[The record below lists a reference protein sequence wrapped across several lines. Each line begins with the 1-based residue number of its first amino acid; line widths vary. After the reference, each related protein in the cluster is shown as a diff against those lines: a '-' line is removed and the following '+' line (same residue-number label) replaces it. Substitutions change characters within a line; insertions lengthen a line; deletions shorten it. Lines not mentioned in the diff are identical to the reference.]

1 MRGVALCIAAC
12 AVLLLA
18 ACGGGS
24 RLSQDA
30 YRTKLA
36 QVKQEAASAQASVAK
51 GLQAKT
57 LAELRGRLD
66 AFAESTQRIGDEV
79 ANFKPPQNAEA
90 ANTELADGLHETAR
104 ATRDA
109 SKQITGVLAPLQSN
123 AKKAVR
129 QFGAA
134 VQNGIAAALAKL
146 GIPSK
151 ADIEQL
157 TTRVTALS
165 RQLKTR

>member
-12 AVLLLA
+12 AVLLLT

-24 RLSQDA
+24 RLSQSA

-36 QVKQEAASAQASVAK
+36 QVKQEAASAQASVAL

-66 AFAESTQRIGDEV
+66 AFAESTQRISDEV
-79 ANFKPPQNAEA
+79 AKLKPPQNAEA

-109 SKQITGVLAPLQSN
+109 SKAVAGLHTPREAITYLEQSPLN
-123 AKKAVR
+123 KKGAR
-129 QFGAA
+129 Q
-134 VQNGIAAALAKL
+134 VDEALTRLKQL
-146 GIPSK
+146 GYTSG
-151 ADIEQL
+151 
-157 TTRVTALS
+157 S
-165 RQLKTR
+165 

>member
-109 SKQITGVLAPLQSN
+109 SKQITGLHTPREAIIYLEHSTLN
-123 AKKAVR
+123 KKGAR
-129 QFGAA
+129 Q
-134 VQNGIAAALAKL
+134 VDEALAKL
-146 GIPSK
+146 H
-151 ADIEQL
+151 QL
-157 TTRVTALS
+157 GYTS
-165 RQLKTR
+165 GS

>member
-1 MRGVALCIAAC
+1 LALVRGGILCIAAL

-24 RLSQDA
+24 RLSQSA

-36 QVKQEAASAQASVAK
+36 QIRQEAASAQASVAR

-66 AFAESTQRIGDEV
+66 AFADSTQRIGDEV
-79 ANFKPPQNAEA
+79 AKLNPPENAEA

-104 ATRDA
+104 ATHDA
-109 SKQITGVLAPLQSN
+109 SKAVAGLHTPREAISYLEQSPLN
-123 AKKAVR
+123 KKGAR
-129 QFGAA
+129 Q
-134 VQNGIAAALAKL
+134 VDEALARLQQL
-146 GIPSK
+146 GYTSG
-151 ADIEQL
+151 
-157 TTRVTALS
+157 S
-165 RQLKTR
+165 

>member
-1 MRGVALCIAAC
+1 MRGVALCFAAC

-79 ANFKPPQNAEA
+79 ANLKPPQNAEA

-109 SKQITGVLAPLQSN
+109 SKQITSLHTPREAISYLEHSTLN
-123 AKKAVR
+123 KKGAR
-129 QFGAA
+129 Q
-134 VQNGIAAALAKL
+134 VDEALTKL
-146 GIPSK
+146 
-151 ADIEQL
+151 
-157 TTRVTALS
+157 
-165 RQLKTR
+165 RQLGYTSGS

>member
-1 MRGVALCIAAC
+1 MRGVALCLAAC

-24 RLSQDA
+24 RLSQSA

-36 QVKQEAASAQASVAK
+36 QVKQEAASAQASVAQ

-66 AFAESTQRIGDEV
+66 AFAESTQRISDEV
-79 ANFKPPQNAEA
+79 AKLEPPQNAEA

-109 SKQITGVLAPLQSN
+109 SKAVAGLHTPREAITYLEQSPLN
-123 AKKAVR
+123 KKGAR
-129 QFGAA
+129 Q
-134 VQNGIAAALAKL
+134 VDEALTRLKQL
-146 GIPSK
+146 GYTSG
-151 ADIEQL
+151 
-157 TTRVTALS
+157 S
-165 RQLKTR
+165 

>member
-36 QVKQEAASAQASVAK
+36 QVKQEAASAQASVAR

-79 ANFKPPQNAEA
+79 ANLKPPQNAEA
-90 ANTELADGLHETAR
+90 ANSELADGLHETAR

-109 SKQITGVLAPLQSN
+109 SKQITSLHTPREAISYLEHSSLN
-123 AKKAVR
+123 KKGAR
-129 QFGAA
+129 Q
-134 VQNGIAAALAKL
+134 V
-146 GIPSK
+146 
-151 ADIEQL
+151 DE
-157 TTRVTALS
+157 ALS
-165 RQLKTR
+165 KLQQLGYTSGS

>member
-1 MRGVALCIAAC
+1 VALCLAAC

-24 RLSQDA
+24 RLSQSA

-36 QVKQEAASAQASVAK
+36 QVKQEAASAQAGVAQ

-66 AFAESTQRIGDEV
+66 AFAESTQRISDEV
-79 ANFKPPQNAEA
+79 AKLKPPR
-90 ANTELADGLHETAR
+90 TRRLPTPSLADGLHETAR

-109 SKQITGVLAPLQSN
+109 SKAVAGLHTPREAITYLEQSPPTRRGLARST
-123 AKKAVR
+123 K
-129 QFGAA
+129 
-134 VQNGIAAALAKL
+134 
-146 GIPSK
+146 PSPG
-151 ADIEQL
+151 
-157 TTRVTALS
+157 
-165 RQLKTR
+165 

>member
-1 MRGVALCIAAC
+1 MALCLAAC

-24 RLSQDA
+24 RLSQSA

-36 QVKQEAASAQASVAK
+36 QVKQEAASAQASVAQ

-66 AFAESTQRIGDEV
+66 AFAESTQRISDEV
-79 ANFKPPQNAEA
+79 AKLKPPQNAEA

-109 SKQITGVLAPLQSN
+109 SKAVAGLHTPREAITYLEQSPLN
-123 AKKAVR
+123 KKGAR
-129 QFGAA
+129 Q
-134 VQNGIAAALAKL
+134 VDEALTRLKQL
-146 GIPSK
+146 GYTSG
-151 ADIEQL
+151 
-157 TTRVTALS
+157 S
-165 RQLKTR
+165 

>member
-1 MRGVALCIAAC
+1 MALCIAAC

-36 QVKQEAASAQASVAK
+36 QVKQEAASAQTSVAR

-57 LAELRGRLD
+57 LAQLRGRLD
-66 AFAESTQRIGDEV
+66 AFADSTQRIGDEV
-79 ANFKPPQNAEA
+79 ANLKPPQNAEA

-109 SKQITGVLAPLQSN
+109 SKQITNLHTPREAISYLEQSTLN
-123 AKKAVR
+123 KQGAR
-129 QFGAA
+129 Q
-134 VQNGIAAALAKL
+134 VNEALTKL
-146 GIPSK
+146 H
-151 ADIEQL
+151 QL
-157 TTRVTALS
+157 GYTS
-165 RQLKTR
+165 GS

>member
-1 MRGVALCIAAC
+1 VRGVALCSVGF

-36 QVKQEAASAQASVAK
+36 QVKQEAASAQASVAR

-79 ANFKPPQNAEA
+79 AKLKPPANAEA

-109 SKQITGVLAPLQSN
+109 SKQITGLHTPREAISYLEHSPLN
-123 AKKAVR
+123 TKGAR
-129 QFGAA
+129 Q
-134 VQNGIAAALAKL
+134 VDEALTRLKQL
-146 GIPSK
+146 GYTSG
-151 ADIEQL
+151 
-157 TTRVTALS
+157 S
-165 RQLKTR
+165 

>member
-36 QVKQEAASAQASVAK
+36 QVKQEAASARTSVAK

-79 ANFKPPQNAEA
+79 ANLKPPQNAEA

-109 SKQITGVLAPLQSN
+109 SKQITSLHTPREAISYLEHSSLNKKGARQVDEALTKLQ
-123 AKKAVR
+123 
-129 QFGAA
+129 Q
-134 VQNGIAAALAKL
+134 L
-146 GIPSK
+146 GYTS
-151 ADIEQL
+151 A
-157 TTRVTALS
+157 S
-165 RQLKTR
+165 

>member
-1 MRGVALCIAAC
+1 VRGVALCIAAC

-36 QVKQEAASAQASVAK
+36 QVKQEVAGAQASVAK

-66 AFAESTQRIGDEV
+66 GFAESTQRIGDEV
-79 ANFKPPQNAEA
+79 ANLKPPQNAEA

-109 SKQITGVLAPLQSN
+109 SKQITGLHTPREAISYLEHSSLNQKGARQVNEALTKLQ
-123 AKKAVR
+123 
-129 QFGAA
+129 Q
-134 VQNGIAAALAKL
+134 L
-146 GIPSK
+146 GYTSG
-151 ADIEQL
+151 
-157 TTRVTALS
+157 S
-165 RQLKTR
+165 

>member
-1 MRGVALCIAAC
+1 LAAVRGLALCTAAF

-36 QVKQEAASAQASVAK
+36 QVKQEAAAAQASVAR

-79 ANFKPPQNAEA
+79 AKLKPPANAEA

-104 ATRDA
+104 ATREA
-109 SKQITGVLAPLQSN
+109 SKQITGLHTPREAISYLEHSPLN
-123 AKKAVR
+123 KKGARQVDEAVAR
-129 QFGAA
+129 LKQ
-134 VQNGIAAALAKL
+134 L
-146 GIPSK
+146 GY
-151 ADIEQL
+151 
-157 TTRVTALS
+157 TTGS
-165 RQLKTR
+165 

>member
-1 MRGVALCIAAC
+1 MRGVALCLAAC

-24 RLSQDA
+24 RLSQSA

-36 QVKQEAASAQASVAK
+36 QVKQEAASAQASVAQ

-66 AFAESTQRIGDEV
+66 AFAESTQRISDEV
-79 ANFKPPQNAEA
+79 AKLKPPQNAEA

-109 SKQITGVLAPLQSN
+109 SKAVAGLHTPREAITYLEQSPLN
-123 AKKAVR
+123 KKGAR
-129 QFGAA
+129 Q
-134 VQNGIAAALAKL
+134 VDEALTRLKQL
-146 GIPSK
+146 GYTSG
-151 ADIEQL
+151 
-157 TTRVTALS
+157 S
-165 RQLKTR
+165 

>member
-1 MRGVALCIAAC
+1 
-12 AVLLLA
+12 LLA

-36 QVKQEAASAQASVAK
+36 QVKQEADRAQAGVAK

-79 ANFKPPQNAEA
+79 ANLKPPQNAEA

-104 ATRDA
+104 ATRAA
-109 SKQITGVLAPLQSN
+109 SKQITGLHTPREAISYLEHSPLNQKG
-123 AKKAVR
+123 AR
-129 QFGAA
+129 Q
-134 VQNGIAAALAKL
+134 VNEALTKL
-146 GIPSK
+146 H
-151 ADIEQL
+151 QL
-157 TTRVTALS
+157 GYTS
-165 RQLKTR
+165 GS

>member
-1 MRGVALCIAAC
+1 VRGVALCTAAF

-36 QVKQEAASAQASVAK
+36 QVRQEATSAQASVAK

-66 AFAESTQRIGDEV
+66 AFADSTQRIGDEV
-79 ANFKPPQNAEA
+79 AKLKPPANAEA

-109 SKQITGVLAPLQSN
+109 SKQIAGLHTPREAISYLEHSPLNQ
-123 AKKAVR
+123 K
-129 QFGAA
+129 GAHQVDEA
-134 VQNGIAAALAKL
+134 
-146 GIPSK
+146 
-151 ADIEQL
+151 L
-157 TTRVTALS
+157 TT
-165 RQLKTR
+165 LKRLGYTSGS

>member
-1 MRGVALCIAAC
+1 MAAVRGVALCIAAC

-36 QVKQEAASAQASVAK
+36 QIKQEAASAQASVAK

-79 ANFKPPQNAEA
+79 ANLKPPQNAEA

-104 ATRDA
+104 ATRAA
-109 SKQITGVLAPLQSN
+109 SKQIAGLHTPREAISYLEHSPLNQKG
-123 AKKAVR
+123 AR
-129 QFGAA
+129 Q
-134 VQNGIAAALAKL
+134 VNEALTKL
-146 GIPSK
+146 H
-151 ADIEQL
+151 QL
-157 TTRVTALS
+157 GYTS
-165 RQLKTR
+165 GS

>member
-1 MRGVALCIAAC
+1 MAAVRGVALCSAAL

-79 ANFKPPQNAEA
+79 AKLKPPANAEA
-90 ANTELADGLHETAR
+90 ANTELAEGLHETAR

-109 SKQITGVLAPLQSN
+109 SKQITGLHTPREAISYLEHSPLN
-123 AKKAVR
+123 EK
-129 QFGAA
+129 GAHQ
-134 VQNGIAAALAKL
+134 VDEALTRLKQL
-146 GIPSK
+146 GYTSG
-151 ADIEQL
+151 
-157 TTRVTALS
+157 S
-165 RQLKTR
+165 

>member
-1 MRGVALCIAAC
+1 VALCFAAC

-109 SKQITGVLAPLQSN
+109 SKQITSLHTPREAIGYLEHSALN
-123 AKKAVR
+123 KKGAR
-129 QFGAA
+129 Q
-134 VQNGIAAALAKL
+134 VDEALTKL
-146 GIPSK
+146 
-151 ADIEQL
+151 
-157 TTRVTALS
+157 
-165 RQLKTR
+165 RQLGYTSGS

>member
-1 MRGVALCIAAC
+1 MRGVALCLAAC

-24 RLSQDA
+24 RLSQSA

-36 QVKQEAASAQASVAK
+36 QVKQEAASAQASVAL

-66 AFAESTQRIGDEV
+66 AFAESTQRISDEV
-79 ANFKPPQNAEA
+79 AKLKPPQNAEA

-109 SKQITGVLAPLQSN
+109 SKAVAGLHTPREAITYLEQSPLN
-123 AKKAVR
+123 KKGAR
-129 QFGAA
+129 Q
-134 VQNGIAAALAKL
+134 VDEALTRLKQL
-146 GIPSK
+146 GYTSG
-151 ADIEQL
+151 
-157 TTRVTALS
+157 S
-165 RQLKTR
+165 

>member
-1 MRGVALCIAAC
+1 VALCLAAC
-12 AVLLLA
+12 AVLLLT

-24 RLSQDA
+24 RLSQSA

-36 QVKQEAASAQASVAK
+36 QVKQEAASAQASVAQ

-66 AFAESTQRIGDEV
+66 AFAESTQRISDEV
-79 ANFKPPQNAEA
+79 AKLKPPQNAEV

-109 SKQITGVLAPLQSN
+109 SKAVAGLHTPREAITYLEQSPLN
-123 AKKAVR
+123 KKGAR
-129 QFGAA
+129 Q
-134 VQNGIAAALAKL
+134 VDEALTKL
-146 GIPSK
+146 
-151 ADIEQL
+151 
-157 TTRVTALS
+157 
-165 RQLKTR
+165 RQLGYTSGS

>member
-1 MRGVALCIAAC
+1 LAAVRGVALCIAAC

-18 ACGGGS
+18 ACGGSS
-24 RLSQDA
+24 RLSQSA

-36 QVKQEAASAQASVAK
+36 QIKQEAASVQASVAK

-79 ANFKPPQNAEA
+79 AKLKPPQNAEA

-109 SKQITGVLAPLQSN
+109 SKQITGLHTPREAISYLEHSPLN
-123 AKKAVR
+123 KKGAR
-129 QFGAA
+129 Q
-134 VQNGIAAALAKL
+134 VDEALTRLKQL
-146 GIPSK
+146 GYTSG
-151 ADIEQL
+151 
-157 TTRVTALS
+157 S
-165 RQLKTR
+165 

>member
-1 MRGVALCIAAC
+1 L

-36 QVKQEAASAQASVAK
+36 QVKQEAAGAQASVAK

-79 ANFKPPQNAEA
+79 ANLKPPQNAEA
-90 ANTELADGLHETAR
+90 ANTELADGLQETAR

-109 SKQITGVLAPLQSN
+109 SKQITGLHTPQEAISYLEHSPLN
-123 AKKAVR
+123 KKGAR
-129 QFGAA
+129 Q
-134 VQNGIAAALAKL
+134 VDEALTKL
-146 GIPSK
+146 Q
-151 ADIEQL
+151 QL
-157 TTRVTALS
+157 GYTS
-165 RQLKTR
+165 GS

>member
-1 MRGVALCIAAC
+1 VALCCAAF

-36 QVKQEAASAQASVAK
+36 QIKQEAAAAQASVAK

-79 ANFKPPQNAEA
+79 AKLEPPANAEA

-104 ATRDA
+104 ATHEA
-109 SKQITGVLAPLQSN
+109 SKQITGLHSPREAISYLEHSPLN
-123 AKKAVR
+123 KKGAR
-129 QFGAA
+129 Q
-134 VQNGIAAALAKL
+134 VDEALARLKQL
-146 GIPSK
+146 GYTSG
-151 ADIEQL
+151 
-157 TTRVTALS
+157 S
-165 RQLKTR
+165 